1 MSLQFV
7 RLIIFSLEMAVIKTK
22 LMMFLELAIQHIK
35 QSNPW
40 TDPEGSRRLRLPDFQ
55 AIGT

>member
-1 MSLQFV
+1 
-7 RLIIFSLEMAVIKTK
+7 MAVIKTK